1 MAQDEH
7 TSRCSNSSSGGAGGG
22 GGGGGGGAGGSS
34 HRSSKKLKHKKVPQR
49 GMGVAQLEKIIS
61 EEQQKKD
68 VSVLTSNSIISP
80 SNSSSNLATTIQ
92 KVPNFRP
99 SPISSSSIPLPP
111 PLPPNHHP
119 LISKTDAV
127 NPISASTFS
136 KPASMSS
143 GGGGGVGGSNWCRLW
158 SDGDYS
164 FEGEKQNQSQNHNQ
178 NHGLD
183 HPRYTAAFPANLGGL
198 PYESNPPIWPPPP
211 PNLMMQRSQHL
222 QQPCSSSMVNVSS
235 GTSSSSSSSVMNLQM
250 EPPSNQSYC
259 GNNYQP
265 LWSEEEKMVGMKR
278 PYPFSLENVPIP
290 SFHCK
295 FPSAYI
301 PSIPRSDESA
311 SCSNGGTVSIESA
324 HPIFRE
330 PPLSSGAIN
339 DTVTKKFIDENQG
352 LTRDFLKLAPPQ
364 PHSSSKEKLHSS
376 PCIGEQTQFETLS
389 PHKGQSKGSTHFS
402 GPGGSNPQ
410 PFLSFFPAAKTPMG
424 QPGNSNGEAGE
435 SVDLNLKL

>member
-222 QQPCSSSMVNVSS
+222 QQPCSSSM
-235 GTSSSSSSSVMNLQM
+235 
-250 EPPSNQSYC
+250 
-259 GNNYQP
+259 
-265 LWSEEEKMVGMKR
+265 MVGMKR

>member
-7 TSRCSNSSSGGAGGG
+7 TSRCSNSSSGGGGGGGGGSGGG
-22 GGGGGGGAGGSS
+22 GGGGG

-68 VSVLTSNSIISP
+68 VGVLTPNSIISP
-80 SNSSSNLATTIQ
+80 TNSSSNLAN

-99 SPISSSSIPLPP
+99 PPICSSSIPLPP

-119 LISKTDAV
+119 LISKSDAL
-127 NPISASTFS
+127 NPISG
-136 KPASMSS
+136 M
-143 GGGGGVGGSNWCRLW
+143 GGGGGGNWCRLW

-164 FEGEKQNQSQNHNQ
+164 FEGEKQNQNHNQNQNQ

-183 HPRYTAAFPANLGGL
+183 HSRYTTTFPSNLGGF
-198 PYESNPPIWPPPP
+198 PCESNPHIWPPTPP
-211 PNLMMQRSQHL
+211 TTPNLMLQRSQHL
-222 QQPCSSSMVNVSS
+222 QQPCSSSMVNVSA
-235 GTSSSSSSSVMNLQM
+235 GTSSSSSSSVMNYQM

-265 LWSEEEKMVGMKR
+265 LWPEEEKMVGMKR

-301 PSIPRSDESA
+301 SSIPRSDEST
-311 SCSNGGTVSIESA
+311 SCSNGCTIGIEPT
-324 HPIFRE
+324 HQNFRE
-330 PPLSSGAIN
+330 TPLSSGVIN
-339 DTVTKKFIDENQG
+339 DTITKKFIDENQG

-364 PHSSSKEKLHSS
+364 PHLSSKEKLHPS
-376 PCIGEQTQFETLS
+376 PCIGEQSQFETLS
-389 PHKGQSKGSTHFS
+389 PHKGQPKDSAHF
-402 GPGGSNPQ
+402 PGRGGANPQ
-410 PFLSFFPAAKTPMG
+410 PFLSFFPAAKTPTG
-424 QPGNSNGEAGE
+424 QPGNSNGEA